1 MTGHDIAFGFLSGIV
16 SFFTPEALTLLPLVL
31 AAIAA
36 RGRAA
41 VYTPV
46 IGLGLALV
54 LTSMLATAFGRAT
67 GQDAIWLRRIL
78 CGVAILLGT
87 ALVSRP
93 LVERFSAFTGGAGGF
108 SGPAGGELGSVFRQ
122 ILLSLLIGAIWIPK
136 ISPTLGKA
144 LMMAADGRDLGPAL
158 GTIFAFGAGAALP
171 PIVIGRVSR
180 RLLSAAAAGMLEGL
194 AGKRVLGLALIV
206 VAGLAVSGFDT
217 QFSAWVD
224 QISPAPLRRLHGAY

>member
-41 VYTPV
+41 VYTPL

-78 CGVAILLGT
+78 CGIAILLGT

-93 LVERFSAFTGGAGGF
+93 LVEKFSAFTGL
-108 SGPAGGELGSVFRQ
+108 AGGELGSVVSQ

-158 GTIFAFGAGAALP
+158 ETIFAFGAGAALP

-206 VAGLAVSGFDT
+206 VAGLAISGFDT

-224 QISPAPLRRLHGAY
+224 QISPAPLRHLHGAY